1 MLASIKMKKEI
12 SIFDEEKIIKIAE
25 KQLET
30 QNHLRKIPFVFALVY
45 LGMCL
50 WVGSKIFSKLQNL
63 PAEEL
68 TKGFITG
75 FALSIVASTF
85 GVIGA
90 ICLTKALIGFADDF
104 KAQELLLIYHKRLYE
119 KKKRKQSEPKDA
131 LNSDPAVAKSEQ
143 VI

>member
-1 MLASIKMKKEI
+1 MKKEI
-12 SIFDEEKIIKIAE
+12 SIFDEEKIVNIAE
-25 KQLET
+25 KQLAT
-30 QNHLRKIPFVFALVY
+30 KNHLRRIPLVFGLTG

-50 WVGSKIFSKLQNL
+50 WVGSKVVSKLQDL

-85 GVIGA
+85 GVMGA

-104 KAQELLLIYHKRLYE
+104 KAQELLLIYHKRLDE
-119 KKKRKQSEPKDA
+119 NKKSRESEPKDA
-131 LNSDPAVAKSEQ
+131 LNSDSAVAKPE
-143 VI
+143 